1 MFDLEEGSTLLLWIQ
16 GRGAHSTAGRWRVVV
31 GHIQVAASAADAGDV
46 FSGAGTRES
55 KSSGRVALSL
65 VEIVGCR
72 TPRARALTA
81 SPRTAQITAQ

>member
-1 MFDLEEGSTLLLWIQ
+1 ML
-16 GRGAHSTAGRWRVVV
+16 VV

-55 KSSGRVALSL
+55 KSAVALSL